1 MHETVKSQRQLTGV
15 PHKDMVPTQRG
26 ATGSSGRLTKP
37 LVSVVIPAFNAEQ
50 FLERTLSSVQRQ
62 TYENI
67 EIIIVNDGSTDTS
80 EQILAKY
87 AASDSRLRS
96 LPNKEQALLPPV
108 TRACSRR
115 PANTLRS

>member
-67 EIIIVNDGSTDTS
+67 EIIIVNDGSTIIA
-80 EQILAKY
+80 QILAKY
-87 AASDSRLRS
+87 AASDRELRS
-96 LPNKEQALLPPV
+96 LPKKEQALLPPV